1 MAGASI
7 EQHVELIARHEQD
20 FLNQRSRSE
29 RIGDVIAGFAGSLK
43 FVGLHLGIFT
53 VWIALNVWPGR
64 KHFDPAPFSLLS
76 SLVTFEAI
84 LLASFILIR
93 QARIGRRADER
104 EHLII
109 QMLLLTEKEMT
120 AMLELNRQIAK
131 QIGLK
136 EAAEQPIIEE
146 LSQDTSIDRLA
157 QAIRENVPPTE

>member
-1 MAGASI
+1 M
-7 EQHVELIARHEQD
+7 
-20 FLNQRSRSE
+20 
-29 RIGDVIAGFAGSLK
+29 
-43 FVGLHLGIFT
+43 GIFT

-146 LSQDTSIDRLA
+146 LSKDTSIDRMA
-157 QAIRENVPPTE
+157 QAIRESVPPTE